1 MCQRGLSSV
10 GVYLQT
16 SGGNFPNPAVGTY
29 ATGQSPTGLVTVALG
44 LSPGRASNDLV
55 AISGPSSV
63 YTLLTNNTDRSG
75 TFTPVVVGSS
85 FNFFGASQTSLN
97 PQLLTRNMDSDG

>member
-1 MCQRGLSSV
+1 
-10 GVYLQT
+10 VYLQT

-55 AISGPSSV
+55 A
-63 YTLLTNNTDRSG
+63 
-75 TFTPVVVGSS
+75 FTPCSPTTPTAAARS
-85 FNFFGASQTSLN
+85 R
-97 PQLLTRNMDSDG
+97 PWW